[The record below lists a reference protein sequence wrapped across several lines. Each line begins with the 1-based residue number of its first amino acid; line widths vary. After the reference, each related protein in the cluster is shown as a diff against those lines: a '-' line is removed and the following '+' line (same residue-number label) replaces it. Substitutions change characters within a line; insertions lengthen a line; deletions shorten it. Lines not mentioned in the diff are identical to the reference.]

1 MYQPLSV
8 LRAYPPFPTPFSPS
22 APPSSQS
29 PPSSLHENDPA
40 KIIITTMVSTRDTP
54 GMATRVTCISGI
66 GRLVTLHES
75 INQSCEKGRYRNYPR
90 VCECGFSAVCTHTHI
105 YKPAGT
111 HTYIYTSRYTH
122 THKHSYKPA
131 GTHTL
136 THTNIHSHTWSSV
149 VNALSRQLVTLIIT
163 YRKQ

>member
-1 MYQPLSV
+1 
-8 LRAYPPFPTPFSPS
+8 
-22 APPSSQS
+22 
-29 PPSSLHENDPA
+29 
-40 KIIITTMVSTRDTP
+40 MVSTWDTP

-90 VCECGFSAVCTHTHI
+90 VCECGFSAVRTHTHM

-136 THTNIHSHTWSSV
+136 THTNIHTHTWSSV
-149 VNALSRQLVTLIIT
+149 VNAFSRQLVTLIIT

>member
-8 LRAYPPFPTPFSPS
+8 LRVYPPFPTPFSPS

-40 KIIITTMVSTRDTP
+40 KIIITTMVSTWDTP

-90 VCECGFSAVCTHTHI
+90 VCERGFSAVRTHTHM

-111 HTYIYTSRYTH
+111 HTH
-122 THKHSYKPA
+122 
-131 GTHTL
+131 
-136 THTNIHSHTWSSV
+136 THTNIHQQVHTQTHTHISQQVHTHSHTQTYTHILGVQWSMRSAD
-149 VNALSRQLVTLIIT
+149 N
-163 YRKQ
+163 